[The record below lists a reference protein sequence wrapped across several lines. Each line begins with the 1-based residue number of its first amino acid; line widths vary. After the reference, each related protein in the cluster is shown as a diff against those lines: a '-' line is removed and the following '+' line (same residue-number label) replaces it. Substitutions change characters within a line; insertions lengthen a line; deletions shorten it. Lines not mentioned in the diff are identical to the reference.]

1 MFSFIWHTFFYDP
14 VYNTL
19 VFFIDVLPRGD
30 VGLAIIATVVLV
42 KMVLLPV
49 SIKAAKTQRIM
60 REIEPKLKALKEE
73 HADDREAQARAMMEI
88 YKEAGMNPFASIFLI
103 LLQIPIFISLY
114 FSVLSLLVTNEET
127 GVTTTSF
134 DPTLLYSFVPVPE
147 VASTMMFGVIDVV
160 ARSWPLALLAAITMF
175 FQMKLTLPALPPRKE
190 GAEPDMKDDFM
201 RNMQV
206 QMKYVM
212 PVLIG
217 VIAYTFSATI
227 ALYFVVSNLTAI
239 AQEFWVRKHR

>member
-19 VFFIDVLPRGD
+19 VFFIDHIPNGD
-30 VGLAIIATVVLV
+30 VGLAIVATVVLV
-42 KMVLLPV
+42 KMILLPV

-60 REIEPKLKALKEE
+60 REIEPKLKAIKEE

-88 YKEAGMNPFASIFLI
+88 YKDAGMNPFASIFLI
-103 LLQIPIFISLY
+103 FLQIPIFIALY

-127 GVTTTSF
+127 GVTTTTF
-134 DPTLLYSFVPVPE
+134 DASLLYSFVPVPE
-147 VASTMMFGVIDVV
+147 VASTMMLGVIDVV
-160 ARSWPLALLAAITMF
+160 AHSWPLALLAAITMF
-175 FQMKLTLPALPPRKE
+175 FQMKLTLPALPPKKD
-190 GAEPDMKDDFM
+190 GDAPDMKEDFM